1 MKSSQVDVIVVGAGL
16 AGLRAVHSVR
26 EAGFTVQAL
35 EAASGI
41 GGVWHWNRYPGARCD
56 VESYDYSYSFSEEL
70 EQEWRWTER
79 YATQPEILRY
89 IEHVADRFDLRRY
102 VKLNTRVVKAQFDE
116 DSSRWTVQTEH
127 GEQYDAAYVI
137 MATGQLSVTKLPE
150 IEGFD
155 DFAGQVLHT
164 GQWPHDPVDF
174 TGKRVGVI
182 GTGSSGV
189 QLIPIVA
196 REAAHLTVF
205 QRTPTFTVPANN
217 RPIDDVEDADI
228 KARYAT
234 RREAA
239 RMSAN
244 GLGFDPGKKSLLEAT
259 EAERIQRLEQQY
271 QAAGFG
277 FALAYP
283 DILLDEKANEKVA
296 DFLREKIRLKVQD
309 PRTAERLTPYG
320 YPFGAKR
327 PAVDSGYYEAFNRD
341 NVSLV
346 DISAEPLERITV
358 DGLVAGGREHELDV
372 IVFATGFDALTGSLL
387 KPTIVGRAG
396 QTLRE
401 KWAAGPVTYLG
412 LGTTGFPNLF
422 IIAGPGSPSVL
433 ANVLLGIEQH
443 VDWIVQLL
451 HTARAR
457 GVAEIEATPEAEHA
471 WVEHVNERARR
482 TLYLKAASW
491 YLGADVPGKPRVFMP
506 YTGGHR
512 GYRRICDEVAA
523 NDYEGFDLITG
534 SEVAQRRTDRQSHEV
549 ESATAR

>member
-16 AGLRAVHSVR
+16 AGLRAIYSVR
-26 EAGFTVQAL
+26 EAGFTVQAI
-35 EAASGI
+35 EAASGV
-41 GGVWHWNRYPGARCD
+41 GGVWNWNRYPGARCD
-56 VESYDYSYSFSEEL
+56 VESYDYSYSFSPEL
-70 EQEWRWTER
+70 EQEWRWSER

-89 IEHVADRFDLRRY
+89 IEHVADRFDLRRHI
-102 VKLNTRVVKAQFDE
+102 KLNTRVVKAQFDE
-116 DSSRWTVQTEH
+116 TTSRWTVQTEH

-150 IEGFD
+150 IEGLD
-155 DFAGQVLHT
+155 DFDGQILHT
-164 GQWPHDPVDF
+164 GEWPHDPVDF

-189 QLIPIVA
+189 QLIPMVA

-217 RPIDDVEDADI
+217 RPIDDAEDAEI
-228 KARYAT
+228 KARYAA

-244 GLGFDPGKKSLLEAT
+244 GLGFDPGKKSLLDA
-259 EAERIQRLEQQY
+259 AEEERNQRLEQHY
-271 QAAGFG
+271 QVAGFG

-283 DILLDEKANEKVA
+283 DILLNEEANEKVA
-296 DFLREKIRLKVQD
+296 DFLREKIRHKVRD
-309 PRTAERLTPYG
+309 PRTAERLTPHG

-327 PAVDSGYYEAFNRD
+327 PAVDSGYYETYNRD

-346 DISAEPLERITV
+346 DIRAEPLERITAG
-358 DGLVAGGREHELDV
+358 GLVTGGRKHELDV

-387 KPTIVGRAG
+387 KPTIVGRDG

-422 IIAGPGSPSVL
+422 VIAGPGSPSVL

-451 HTARAR
+451 QTARAR
-457 GVAEIEATPEAEHA
+457 DVVEVEATPEAEKA
-471 WVEHVNERARR
+471 WVDHVNERARG

-491 YLGADVPGKPRVFMP
+491 YLGAEVPGKPRVFMP
-506 YTGGHR
+506 YSGGIR
-512 GYRRICDEVAA
+512 GYRRICEQVAA
-523 NDYEGFDLITG
+523 NDYEGFDLVTRA
-534 SEVAQRRTDRQSHEV
+534 EVAQRRTGRQSPEV
-549 ESATAR
+549 APAAAP